1 MWDKLEFDFNGA
13 KSTAHASLFSSKIY
27 TYLTKLER

>member
-13 KSTAHASLFSSKIY
+13 KSTAHASFFPKNLSA
-27 TYLTKLER
+27 YLTKVER